1 MKLSDYINHR
11 SFAAELKLFEES
23 MINILSQEVFET
35 MPGFI
40 QWDLFES
47 FTEQDTK
54 SMLKTLIGWLNEID
68 LEKNDEHLFVSEDKN
83 GEKSYHK
90 RG

>member
-11 SFAAELKLFEES
+11 SFQRELQLFEDS

-54 SMLKTLIGWLNEID
+54 AMLKTLIGWLNEID
-68 LEKNDEHLFVSEDKN
+68 LEKNDEHLFVLEDKN

>member
-1 MKLSDYINHR
+1 
-11 SFAAELKLFEES
+11 

-54 SMLKTLIGWLNEID
+54 AMLKTLIGWLNEID
-68 LEKNDEHLFVSEDKN
+68 LEKNDEHLFVMEGAN
-83 GEKSYHK
+83 IEKSYHK

>member
-11 SFAAELKLFEES
+11 HFQRELELFEES

-54 SMLKTLIGWLNEID
+54 SMLRTLVDWLNGLD
-68 LEKNDEHLFVSEDKN
+68 LEKKDEHMFVLEGAN
-83 GEKSYHK
+83 IAKSDNK

>member
-1 MKLSDYINHR
+1 MKLSDYIAHR
-11 SFAAELKLFEES
+11 WFPDELKLFEET
-23 MINILSQEVFET
+23 MINILSQELFET

-47 FTEQDTK
+47 FTAQDTK
-54 SMLKTLIGWLNEID
+54 SLLKTLVGWLNDIN
-68 LEKNDEHLFVSEDKN
+68 LVKKDEQMFVS
-83 GEKSYHK
+83 GGKSVAKSVTK

>member
-11 SFAAELKLFEES
+11 SFQEELQLFEDS

-54 SMLKTLIGWLNEID
+54 AMLKTLIGWLNEID
-68 LEKNDEHLFVSEDKN
+68 LEKNDEHLFVMEGAN
-83 GEKSYHK
+83 IEKSYHK

>member
-11 SFAAELKLFEES
+11 WFPRELELFEES

-40 QWDLFES
+40 QWELFES

-54 SMLKTLIGWLNEID
+54 RLLKTLIGWLNETN
-68 LEKNDEHLFVSEDKN
+68 LEKKDEQMFALGGKN
-83 GEKSYHK
+83 IAKSDNK
-90 RG
+90 

>member
-11 SFAAELKLFEES
+11 AFPRELELFEES
-23 MINILSQEVFET
+23 MIDILSQEVFET

-40 QWDLFES
+40 QWELFES
-47 FTEQDTK
+47 FTEQETK
-54 SMLKTLIGWLNEID
+54 RLLKTLIGWLNETN
-68 LEKNDEHLFVSEDKN
+68 LEKKDEQMFVLGGKN
-83 GEKSYHK
+83 IAKSDNK